1 MVAWRRINMNRK
13 LYQSH
18 KNPALF
24 LITLALIAA
33 LGFIGYIVWLVASLP
48 LIQEELRQLYF
59 VILLLDEYQKFSYP
73 VFCAGALC
81 VVLLMLVS
89 VEIYRRSR
97 ERFAIENNN
106 QQAIFLLLDQI
117 SSLND
122 VDLHG
127 DTEEIQDFN
136 GTISE
141 AIKFSIEQLQTLAD
155 QIQGSSENLSA
166 TVNETRVI
174 SSQLA
179 EVSEHQ
185 SDEIAAATKVIK
197 ELEGA
202 IDGLSVQLKGTVAE
216 TEKISSLAKKG
227 TTIIKNT
234 AFDIDSTQDQIN
246 ETSKHVNRLSENF
259 KEIGSLV
266 LALNDMADQAHIF
279 GLNAAIQASTAGDA
293 GKGFGVIA
301 EEIQRLAER
310 SGVATKQIT
319 ALIRIVHVGTNETI
333 SSMDKAVL
341 TATKGKKVSDDANH
355 VVTDIEGVVLG
366 LAKQINDAAIALTA
380 QRTLTIKCSK
390 TMDVIQDISSQ
401 LLFGTN
407 NTAEIMNEL
416 ADVSLGLSNAVSGFR
431 RPAVCED
438 LTDDQ
443 SQSIAT
449 PDFSFSAR
457 ENQIDLGK

>member
-1 MVAWRRINMNRK
+1 
-13 LYQSH
+13 
-18 KNPALF
+18 
-24 LITLALIAA
+24 
-33 LGFIGYIVWLVASLP
+33 
-48 LIQEELRQLYF
+48 
-59 VILLLDEYQKFSYP
+59 

-266 LALNDMADQAHIF
+266 LALMIWRIKHIF
-279 GLNAAIQASTAGDA
+279 LVLMQLF
-293 GKGFGVIA
+293 KLP
-301 EEIQRLAER
+301 RLEMQE
-310 SGVATKQIT
+310 K
-319 ALIRIVHVGTNETI
+319 
-333 SSMDKAVL
+333 D
-341 TATKGKKVSDDANH
+341 
-355 VVTDIEGVVLG
+355 
-366 LAKQINDAAIALTA
+366 LA
-380 QRTLTIKCSK
+380 
-390 TMDVIQDISSQ
+390 
-401 LLFGTN
+401 
-407 NTAEIMNEL
+407 
-416 ADVSLGLSNAVSGFR
+416 
-431 RPAVCED
+431 
-438 LTDDQ
+438 
-443 SQSIAT
+443 
-449 PDFSFSAR
+449 
-457 ENQIDLGK
+457 

>member
-1 MVAWRRINMNRK
+1 MNRK

-185 SDEIAAATKVIK
+185 SDEI
-197 ELEGA
+197 GN
-202 IDGLSVQLKGTVAE
+202 SR
-216 TEKISSLAKKG
+216 
-227 TTIIKNT
+227 
-234 AFDIDSTQDQIN
+234 F
-246 ETSKHVNRLSENF
+246 
-259 KEIGSLV
+259 
-266 LALNDMADQAHIF
+266 
-279 GLNAAIQASTAGDA
+279 
-293 GKGFGVIA
+293 
-301 EEIQRLAER
+301 
-310 SGVATKQIT
+310 
-319 ALIRIVHVGTNETI
+319 
-333 SSMDKAVL
+333 
-341 TATKGKKVSDDANH
+341 
-355 VVTDIEGVVLG
+355 
-366 LAKQINDAAIALTA
+366 
-380 QRTLTIKCSK
+380 
-390 TMDVIQDISSQ
+390 
-401 LLFGTN
+401 
-407 NTAEIMNEL
+407 
-416 ADVSLGLSNAVSGFR
+416 
-431 RPAVCED
+431 
-438 LTDDQ
+438 
-443 SQSIAT
+443 
-449 PDFSFSAR
+449 
-457 ENQIDLGK
+457 

>member
-1 MVAWRRINMNRK
+1 MNRR
-13 LYQSH
+13 LHQSN
-18 KNPALF
+18 KSPALF
-24 LITLALIAA
+24 VMILALMAA
-33 LGFIGYIVWLVASLP
+33 LGFAGYTIWLVVSLP

-59 VILLLDEYQKFSYP
+59 VVLLLDEYQKFSHP
-73 VFCAGALC
+73 VFYAGALSA
-81 VVLLMLVS
+81 VLLLLIS
-89 VEIYRRSR
+89 IEIYRRSSQR
-97 ERFAIENNN
+97 RAIESNN

-122 VDLHG
+122 IGLSG
-127 DTEEIQDFN
+127 EIEEIKCFN
-136 GTISE
+136 GTIPE
-141 AIKFSIEQLQTLAD
+141 AIHFSIGRLFALGD

-174 SSQLA
+174 ASQLA

-185 SDEIAAATKVIK
+185 SDEIAAVTKVTK
-197 ELEGA
+197 ELEKA
-202 IDGLSVQLKGTVAE
+202 IDGLSVQLRDAVAE

-227 TTIIKNT
+227 ATVIKNT
-234 AFDIDSTQDQIN
+234 VLDIGSTQDQIN

-301 EEIQRLAER
+301 EEVQRLAER

-319 ALIRIVHVGTNETI
+319 SLIRIVHAGTNETI
-333 SSMDKAVL
+333 ISMGKVL
-341 TATKGKKVSDDANH
+341 LATTKGKEVSDEANH
-355 VVTDIEGVVLG
+355 VVKDIERVVLG
-366 LAKQINDAAIALTA
+366 LAKQINDAAITLTA
-380 QRTLTIKCSK
+380 QRALTVKASK

-416 ADVSLGLSNAVSGFR
+416 ADVSLELSNVVSGFKR
-431 RPAVCED
+431 SAIRKDFV
-438 LTDDQ
+438 DDQ
-443 SQSIAT
+443 LRSTST
-449 PDFSFSAR
+449 PDFSFSAK
-457 ENQIDLGK
+457 ENQVDLGK

>member
-1 MVAWRRINMNRK
+1 MNRK
-13 LYQSH
+13 LHQSR
-18 KNPALF
+18 KSPAL
-24 LITLALIAA
+24 LVTTLALMAA
-33 LGFIGYIVWLVASLP
+33 LGFVGYTAWLVISLP

-59 VILLLDEYQKFSYP
+59 VILLLDEYHKFSYP
-73 VFCAGALC
+73 VFFSGALC
-81 VVLLMLVS
+81 VVLLMLIS

-97 ERFAIENNN
+97 ERFAIESNN
-106 QQAIFLLLDQI
+106 QQAVFLLLDQI
-117 SSLND
+117 SSLNG
-122 VDLHG
+122 VGFHG

-136 GTISE
+136 GTIPE
-141 AIKFSIEQLQTLAD
+141 AIKFSIEKLQALAD

-174 SSQLA
+174 ASQLA

-185 SDEIAAATKVIK
+185 SDEISTVTKAIK
-197 ELEGA
+197 ELEGT
-202 IDGLSVQLKGTVAE
+202 IDGLSAQLKGAVAE
-216 TEKISSLAKKG
+216 TEEISSLAKKG
-227 TTIIKNT
+227 ATIIKNT
-234 AFDIDSTQDQIN
+234 AFDIGSTQDQIN

-259 KEIGSLV
+259 KEIGSLI

-341 TATKGKKVSDDANH
+341 KATKGKKVSDEASH

-366 LAKQINDAAIALTA
+366 LAKQINDAAITLTA
-380 QRTLTIKCSK
+380 QRTLTIKVSK

-416 ADVSLGLSNAVSGFR
+416 ADVSLDLSNAVSGFR
-431 RPAVCED
+431 QPAMCED
-438 LTDDQ
+438 LIDEPSRST
-443 SQSIAT
+443 ST
-449 PDFSFSAR
+449 PDFSFGAR